1 VEQKKLW
8 DEYIRLRGVFKAN
21 DEVIDFINDFARF
34 KKKLRDEDG
43 DIIPERL
50 QELKDEIRR
59 GDWKEERKAELTD
72 FEPIDT
78 NSERILVG
86 KMQSKINEKLKEGY
100 YIANPNL
107 PKKAWNKT
115 VGKAIDLF
123 TNKKQGTCGDAYE
136 WGADWYE
143 PIVKEV
149 FGPDAVMTQITVEAD
164 SLRNHTAN
172 EVILP
177 NGERYIIDNWISMI
191 EGSPCIYP
199 EDKWIKMTKKNLL
212 SPNATVVRGFYEDAL
227 EGYAKESK
235 DVNEAINRKFQKCV

>member
-107 PKKAWNKT
+107 PKKP
-115 VGKAIDLF
+115 
-123 TNKKQGTCGDAYE
+123 GTRLSERRLTCSRIKNRGHA
-136 WGADWYE
+136 GTH
-143 PIVKEV
+143 
-149 FGPDAVMTQITVEAD
+149 M
-164 SLRNHTAN
+164 S
-172 EVILP
+172 
-177 NGERYIIDNWISMI
+177 GERTGMNQ
-191 EGSPCIYP
+191 
-199 EDKWIKMTKKNLL
+199 L
-212 SPNATVVRGFYEDAL
+212 SRKCSAL
-227 EGYAKESK
+227 MQS
-235 DVNEAINRKFQKCV
+235 